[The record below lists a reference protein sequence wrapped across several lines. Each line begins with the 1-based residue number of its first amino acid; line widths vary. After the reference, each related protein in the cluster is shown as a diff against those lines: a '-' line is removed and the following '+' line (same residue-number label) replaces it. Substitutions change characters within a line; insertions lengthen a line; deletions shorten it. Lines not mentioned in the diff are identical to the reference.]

1 MLYYTETVLR
11 EICQRNATVTLEK
24 NNIRTNA
31 EERYIFLKAED
42 EPVQGFCMILFL
54 AYCEVQAI
62 VSSMLRGKWFLTI
75 QIDYILGGVGFGF
88 GKEALVWVIVLL
100 FATYRNTYALIV
112 SFSKQKCKI

>member
-11 EICQRNATVTLEK
+11 EICQRNATVSLEK

-75 QIDYILGGVGFGF
+75 QIDCNGWSWFWFWKGSSSLGD
-88 GKEALVWVIVLL
+88 
-100 FATYRNTYALIV
+100 
-112 SFSKQKCKI
+112 SFVVCNL